1 MRAFRRTTCCVLAA
15 LGSSTG
21 SVTPLPLRVAG
32 RTAFVGVSVLPMS
45 ADTLLLDQTVLLED
59 GVITRIGARTGIAV
73 PAGTRSIR
81 SDGLVLMPGLAD
93 MHVHLDDEADLRR
106 YLQAGITT
114 VRNMRGEPRHL
125 QWRSEIE
132 AGKRLG
138 PRIITTGPTL
148 TGPVRVNPR
157 HVSVPNAA
165 EISREVRAQAPGYDL
180 IKVHSGFT
188 PVLLARMAAVAEST
202 KRRVVGH
209 LMAGGLAAALKAH
222 QASIEHVDPDVWIR
236 ESIEGNIAKLA
247 QAGTYFCPTLTTFYD
262 GAPDTVHGSVAPSAR
277 HRALLA
283 AAGRHGVRLLAGTD
297 AGLPTRSAGVALLTE
312 LRYMAAAG
320 LRPYEALRT
329 ATVNAGKFAEEYV
342 PGMPR
347 IGVVEAGAAADL
359 IFLPADPRS
368 NLEVL
373 STIQGVMV
381 GGRWLDL
388 RQGIPPQVPN
398 DH

>member
-1 MRAFRRTTCCVLAA
+1 MKPIGRTTCCVLAA

-21 SVTPLPLRVAG
+21 SVMPPPLRVSE

-45 ADTLLLDQTVLLED
+45 ADTLLSDQTVLLED
-59 GVITRIGARTGIAV
+59 GVITRIGARTGIAL
-73 PAGTRSIR
+73 PAGTRTIR

-93 MHVHLDDEADLRR
+93 MHVHLDDEVDLRR
-106 YLQAGITT
+106 YLQAGVTT

-125 QWRSEIE
+125 QWRSEVE

-157 HVSVPNAA
+157 HVSVTNAA
-165 EISREVRAQAPGYDL
+165 EISKEVRAQAPAYDL

-188 PVLLARMAAVAEST
+188 PGLLARIAAVAEST
-202 KRRVVGH
+202 NRVVVGH
-209 LMAGGLAAALKAH
+209 LMANGLHAALKAR
-222 QASIEHVDPDVWIR
+222 QASIEHVDPEVWIQ
-236 ESIEGNIAKLA
+236 ESIEGNMAKLA
-247 QAGTYFCPTLTTFYD
+247 RAGTYFCPTLTTFYD
-262 GAPDTVHGSVAPSAR
+262 GAPHTVDGSAAPSAR

-283 AAGRHGVRLLAGTD
+283 AARRHAVRLLAGTD

-320 LRPYEALRT
+320 LDPYEVLRT
-329 ATVNAGKFAEEYV
+329 ATVNAGKFAEQYV

-347 IGVVEAGAAADL
+347 TGVVEAGAAADL
-359 IFLPADPRS
+359 ILLPADPRS

-388 RQGIPPQVPN
+388 RQRTPPQVPN